1 MSYSNGLLQSNTNNI
16 AGIKGKDGKDGV
28 GFSLTSS
35 GDYNIDNK
43 ILFNVKTQDDVPEDS
58 DYDSIKKDYQSVPN
72 KEYLN
77 NHFLKRDKTGV
88 YYDLRGL
95 SIENSEV
102 YNPNSWT
109 PKTITNKEYVDLKD
123 NEIKTTAKAYTDST
137 FHLSNTLNK
146 DYIDTEIH
154 RVSSLTDVKLAD
166 KIDMKTTTPQA
177 IKSRLQVPY
186 YSASSTSDNDVPNIK
201 YLSEKYLSLESGG
214 ELQNSILFNSFL
226 PDTRRQIYYLAG
238 PKYLHSATNKMYV
251 DAHDNLKADID
262 KVMLLDGSNS
272 MGGDFDT
279 GGHKISNIQDPI
291 ADSDAVTK
299 KFMIENTT
307 QSHVSSIGHENVFD
321 KVMTDHTYQLSEE
334 NDIELGA
341 LVTYNDSLHKI
352 NKKAIDMRL
361 ILDSQKKFY
370 SSRLGINMYPY
381 TNDYYTMMI
390 EIFYPDKIDKN
401 TVDISVVAVYETINK
416 VTTRVSDDHCRTLV
430 QVHKTQQHGNNYLYV
445 DIVMKMKT
453 KQPYVPKLQCHLIIY
468 GIKSYQ
474 SNVDSSVYDALWYI
488 DNNEKLA
495 FNTPITLQNQSIS
508 GVKDAKN
515 DDDGINY
522 KQLNTLEATLL
533 GKFGALQP
541 KSYYNTIFEY
551 FYDLLDP
558 SKFIMSDSL
567 GSVVAGLN
575 NNLVFN
581 PTKLLADFDPNKG
594 FMGGFEIIFNNVTGS
609 NDWTIYMAFKND
621 YKPGDNK
628 RIKIN
633 FVNGSS
639 FDFPWVKVENNKL
652 YLDYDL
658 DVSYKQIRSD
668 YIGKYM
674 NLWYTK
680 IGNQFRIGIC
690 NNSISLD
697 KMFSGYTLNAS
708 SLQIS
713 SDYYVQRI
721 RFSMTAYPINNKEYH
736 KIQFLD
742 KAKGVF
748 FE

>member
-1 MSYSNGLLQSNTNNI
+1 MGFINDEHEFIHTKYSQSAKPAIGFKLTD
-16 AGIKGKDGKDGV
+16 DGNYDIDG
-28 GFSLTSS
+28 
-35 GDYNIDNK
+35 K
-43 ILFNVKTQDDVPEDS
+43 ILFNARTNVDANEDDS
-58 DYDSIKKDYQSVPN
+58 YDTIKKDYQSVPN

-88 YYDLRGL
+88 YYDLRGM
-95 SIENSEV
+95 SIQNSEEFDES
-102 YNPNSWT
+102 SWND
-109 PKTITNKEYVDLKD
+109 KTLITKGYSDLKD
-123 NEIKTTAKAYTDST
+123 NKVKAYTDSS

-177 IKSRLQVPY
+177 IKSRLQVPCY
-186 YSASSTSDNDVPNIK
+186 DASSTSDNDVPNIK

-226 PDTRRQIYYLAG
+226 PDTRRQIYYLAD
-238 PKYLHSATNKMYV
+238 PNHLHSATNKIYV
-251 DAHDNLKADID
+251 DSRDNLKADID

-272 MGGDFDT
+272 MGGDFDM
-279 GGHKISNIQDPI
+279 GGHKITNIQDPS

-307 QSHVSSIGHENVFD
+307 QSHVSSIGQENVFD

-341 LVTYNDSLHKI
+341 LVTYQNSLHKV
-352 NKKAIDMRL
+352 NKKAISIKL
-361 ILDSQKKFY
+361 LLDGQKGYY
-370 SSRLGINMYPY
+370 SSRLGINMYTY
-381 TNDYYTMMI
+381 NNDYYTMII
-390 EIFYPDKIDKN
+390 EIFYRNEIDKN
-401 TVDISVVAVYETINK
+401 TVDIDVVSVYEIINK
-416 VTTRVSDDHCRTLV
+416 ITTRVDDDHCRTLV
-430 QVHKTQQHGNNYLYV
+430 QFHKNQQHGNNYLYQ
-445 DIVMKMKT
+445 DIVMKMKP

-488 DNNEKLA
+488 DNSEKLA

-515 DDDGINY
+515 DDDGVNY

-533 GKFGALQP
+533 GKLGAFQQR
-541 KSYYNTIFEY
+541 SYYNKIFEY
-551 FYDLLDP
+551 FFDLLDP
-558 SKFIMSDSL
+558 SNFSMSDSY
-567 GSVVAGLN
+567 GAVVEGVFD
-575 NNLVFN
+575 NLDFN
-581 PTKLLADFDPNKG
+581 PTKLLADFDPKKG
-594 FMGGFEIIFNNVTGS
+594 FMSGLEINLNKNVTES
-609 NDWTIYMAFKND
+609 DDWTIYIAFKYD

-628 RIKIN
+628 RIKIELGN
-633 FVNGSS
+633 DGS
-639 FDFPWVKVENNKL
+639 FNFPWVKLESGKL
-652 YLDYDL
+652 FLDYDL
-658 DVSYKQIRSD
+658 DVYSKQIRD
-668 YIGKYM
+668 VYIGEYL

-680 IGNQFRIGIC
+680 IAGQFRIAVC
-690 NNSISLD
+690 NNAMSINQT
-697 KMFSGYTLNAS
+697 FSGFNINAS
-708 SLQIS
+708 NIKIS

-721 RFSMTAYPINNKEYH
+721 GFSKFVYPINDKFYH
-736 KIQFLD
+736 KVQFLD
-742 KAKGVF
+742 KTKGVF

>member
-1 MSYSNGLLQSNTNNI
+1 MNNQYINNLSTPSTHLQGANK
-16 AGIKGKDGKDGV
+16 AYVD
-28 GFSLTSS
+28 LTALSVL
-35 GDYNIDNK
+35 GDNK
-43 ILFNVKTQDDVPEDS
+43 MLSNLDM
-58 DYDSIKKDYQSVPN
+58 N
-72 KEYLN
+72 KN
-77 NHFLKRDKTGV
+77 
-88 YYDLRGL
+88 
-95 SIENSEV
+95 
-102 YNPNSWT
+102 
-109 PKTITNKEYVDLKD
+109 TITNL
-123 NEIKTTAKAYTDST
+123 
-137 FHLSNTLNK
+137 
-146 DYIDTEIH
+146 
-154 RVSSLTDVKLAD
+154 
-166 KIDMKTTTPQA
+166 
-177 IKSRLQVPY
+177 
-186 YSASSTSDNDVPNIK
+186 
-201 YLSEKYLSLESGG
+201 
-214 ELQNSILFNSFL
+214 
-226 PDTRRQIYYLAG
+226 
-238 PKYLHSATNKMYV
+238 
-251 DAHDNLKADID
+251 
-262 KVMLLDGSNS
+262 
-272 MGGDFDT
+272 
-279 GGHKISNIQDPI
+279 QDPS

-307 QSHVSSIGHENVFD
+307 QSHVSSIEQENVFD

-341 LVTYNDSLHKI
+341 LVTYQNSLHKV
-352 NKKAIDMRL
+352 NKKAISIKL
-361 ILDSQKKFY
+361 LLDGQKGYY
-370 SSRLGINMYPY
+370 SSRLGINMYTY
-381 TNDYYTMMI
+381 DIDFYTMII
-390 EIFYPDKIDKN
+390 EIFFPSEIDKN
-401 TVDISVVAVYETINK
+401 TVDISVVAVYENINK
-416 VTTRVSDDHCRTLV
+416 VTTRVDDDHCRTLV
-430 QVHKTQQHGNNYLYV
+430 QFHKNQQHGNNYLYQ
-445 DIVMKMKT
+445 DIIMKMKP

-468 GIKSYQ
+468 GIKTYQ

-488 DNNEKLA
+488 DNSEKLA

-515 DDDGINY
+515 DDDGVNY

-551 FYDLLDP
+551 FYDLLNP
-558 SKFIMSDSL
+558 SKFIMHMSDSL

-697 KMFSGYTLNAS
+697 KIFSGYTLNAS

-721 RFSMTAYPINNKEYH
+721 SFSMTAYPINNKEYH

>member
-16 AGIKGKDGKDGV
+16 AGIKGSRGEPGV
-28 GFSLTSS
+28 GFKLTSS
-35 GDYNIDNK
+35 GDYDIDGK
-43 ILFNVKTQDDVPEDS
+43 ILFNARTNPESRFDD
-58 DYDSIKKDYQSVPN
+58 DYDTIKKDYESIPN
-72 KEYLN
+72 KEYIN
-77 NHFLKRDKTGV
+77 NHFLKRDPDGSF
-88 YYDLRGL
+88 YNLYGL
-95 SIENSEV
+95 SIQNSED
-102 YNPNSWT
+102 YDPSSWND
-109 PKTITNKEYVDLKD
+109 KTLITKG
-123 NEIKTTAKAYTDST
+123 YTDT
-137 FHLSNTLNK
+137 KNNELKVDIDNINANK
-146 DYIDTEIH
+146 IDKQTIDTQ
-154 RVSSLTDVKLAD
+154 V
-166 KIDMKTTTPQA
+166 
-177 IKSRLQVPY
+177 IKSRLKIPY
-186 YSASSTSDNDVPNIK
+186 YNSATTSDQDAVNIK
-201 YLSEKYLSLESGG
+201 YLEEKVLMLERANKLYNSLS
-214 ELQNSILFNSFL
+214 FNSFNENSK
-226 PDTRRQIYYLAG
+226 RQLYYLG
-238 PKYLHSATNKMYV
+238 YPIYSHSAVPKSYVTNKLK
-251 DAHDNLKADID
+251 LKADNSD
-262 KVMLLDGSNS
+262 VMLLDGSQAMIDDMD
-272 MGGDFDT
+272 MGNNR
-279 GGHKISNIQDPI
+279 IINCSSPI
-291 ADSDAVTK
+291 HDNDLVTK
-299 KFMIENTT
+299 KYLSENTT
-307 QSHVSSIGHENVFD
+307 QSHVSSIGQENVFD

-334 NDIELGA
+334 NDIELGL
-341 LVTYNDSLHKI
+341 LVTYQNSLHKV
-352 NKKAIDMRL
+352 NKKAISIKL
-361 ILDSQKKFY
+361 LLDGQKGYY
-370 SSRLGINMYPY
+370 SSRLGINMYNY
-381 TNDYYTMMI
+381 NNDYYTMII
-390 EIFYPDKIDKN
+390 EIFYPNEIDKN
-401 TVDISVVAVYETINK
+401 TVDIDVVSVCEIMNK
-416 VTTRVSDDHCRTLV
+416 ITTRVDDDHCRTLV
-430 QVHKTQQHGNNYLYV
+430 QFHKNQQHGNNYLYQ
-445 DIVMKMKT
+445 DIVMKMKP

-495 FNTPITLQNQSIS
+495 FNVPITMQNQTIS
-508 GVKDAKN
+508 GVADGKNN
-515 DDDGINY
+515 DDGVNY

-533 GKFGALQP
+533 DKLGALQP

-594 FMGGFEIIFNNVTGS
+594 FMSDFEINFNNVTGS

-639 FDFPWVKVENNKL
+639 FDFPWLKVENNKL

-690 NNSISLD
+690 NNSISID
-697 KMFSGYTLNAS
+697 KIFSWYTLKAS

-713 SDYYVQRI
+713 SGYHVQRLG
-721 RFSMTAYPINNKEYH
+721 FSKTAYPINDKEYH